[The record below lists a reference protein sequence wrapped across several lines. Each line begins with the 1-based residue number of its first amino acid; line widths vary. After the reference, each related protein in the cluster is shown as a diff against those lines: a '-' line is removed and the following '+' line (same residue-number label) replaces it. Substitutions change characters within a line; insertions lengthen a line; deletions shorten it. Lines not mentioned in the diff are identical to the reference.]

1 MTTVWD
7 TLNQMS
13 KAKQKGTLAESA
25 VVDYLKQFWPAVE
38 RRVLSGKNDKGDITG
53 ISNIAIEIKNQKS
66 YKIHEWLKETQV
78 EKINAE
84 ADFGIL
90 LIKPNGVGV
99 SRVQDWWTVI
109 PLSDL
114 VELLQRAGY
123 VEDVQTQ
130 TDRGH

>member
-1 MTTVWD
+1 VTTVWD